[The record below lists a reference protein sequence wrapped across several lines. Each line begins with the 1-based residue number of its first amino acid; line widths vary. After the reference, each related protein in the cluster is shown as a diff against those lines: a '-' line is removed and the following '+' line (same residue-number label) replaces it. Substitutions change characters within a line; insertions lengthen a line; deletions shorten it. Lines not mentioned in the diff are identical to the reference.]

1 MDELLNRLKSS
12 DIGCHMGLHYVG
24 ALGFADDITLLCP
37 SLSGIKTMLRICE
50 QFAAEYDLI
59 FNGTKSKLLI
69 FSKGNQ
75 DIPDPYIKLNGVVI
89 NRFDKAVHL
98 GNTFHTKRDY
108 ECIED
113 GIRTFNRTVNMFLY
127 RFKTYNPSLKIKLF
141 QQYCMALYGSQLWP
155 L

>member
-37 SLSGIKTMLRICE
+37 SLSGIKTMLSICE

-69 FSKGNQ
+69 FDKGSS
-75 DIPDPYIKLNGVVI
+75 DIPYPCIKLNGVVM
-89 NRFDKAVHL
+89 NKFDKAVHL
-98 GNTFHTKRDY
+98 GNTFPTKRDY

-113 GIRTFNRTVNMFLY
+113 GI
-127 RFKTYNPSLKIKLF
+127 
-141 QQYCMALYGSQLWP
+141 
-155 L
+155 